1 MVVIVVMIVIAVPA
15 MAPCPHVFQ
24 IPTAVLR
31 LTAVFTVLPF
41 RIVQLALGIAD
52 LLFAPS
58 VIIMIAIQRPR
69 GNRSAQER
77 QNHKRGNEC
86 LGSLEHAS
94 SSDCLYILLLDAP
107 PSHAAHLKEA

>member
-52 LLFAPS
+52 LLFALS
-58 VIIMIAIQRPR
+58 VVVMIAVKRPCW
-69 GNRSAQER
+69 NRSDQER
-77 QNHKRGNEC
+77 
-86 LGSLEHAS
+86 
-94 SSDCLYILLLDAP
+94 
-107 PSHAAHLKEA
+107 